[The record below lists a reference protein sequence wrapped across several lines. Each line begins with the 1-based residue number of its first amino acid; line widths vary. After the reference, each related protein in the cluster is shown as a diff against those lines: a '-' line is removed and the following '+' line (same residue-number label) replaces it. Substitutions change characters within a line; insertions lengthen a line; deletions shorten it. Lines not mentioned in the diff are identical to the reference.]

1 MVLGYQGF
9 SFIRLVLNPTHVP
22 KGCTA
27 MCALCSLFPHLSSTL
42 AGSQI
47 KPIQTIKEAA
57 DDLSFKSKY
66 NSSQEI
72 SFCGNYRL
80 QFAVF

>member
-9 SFIRLVLNPTHVP
+9 SFKRLVLNPTHVP
-22 KGCTA
+22 RGCAA
-27 MCALCSLFPHLSSTL
+27 MCALCCLFPHPSSVL

-47 KPIQTIKEAA
+47 KPIQTIKQAA
-57 DDLSFKSKY
+57 NDLNLKSKHS
-66 NSSQEI
+66 SSQEI

-80 QFAVF
+80 QFAAF